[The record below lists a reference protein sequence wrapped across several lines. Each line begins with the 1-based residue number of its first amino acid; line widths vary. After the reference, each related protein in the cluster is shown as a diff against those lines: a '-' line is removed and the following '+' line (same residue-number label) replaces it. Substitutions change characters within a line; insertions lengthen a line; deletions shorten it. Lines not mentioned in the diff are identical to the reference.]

1 MAVVPYSKSS
11 DSKKL
16 QVAAM
21 FNNIARRYDLL
32 NRVLSFGIDIYWRKK
47 ALGLLQPYKPS
58 SILDVATGTCDL
70 AIDAVKYL
78 KPQKVVGIDI
88 ADQML
93 SLGAQKLKAKNLDSI
108 VSLENGDS
116 ENLRFEGNFFDS
128 VVVAFGVRNFENLEK
143 GLMEMNRV
151 TKPGGTLMVLE
162 FSQPTNK
169 FLAPI
174 YWWYCNSLMPFIGKM
189 LSKDDSAYR
198 YLPESVKVFP
208 SGLTF
213 ASLLK
218 QAGYS
223 EVRFV
228 PLTFGIATAYLAVK

>member
-1 MAVVPYSKSS
+1 MAVLPYSKSS

-16 QVAAM
+16 QVATM
-21 FNNIARRYDLL
+21 FNNIAGRYDLL
-32 NRVLSFGIDIYWRKK
+32 NRILSFGIDIYWRKK
-47 ALGLLQPYKPS
+47 ALGMLKPYKPKLM
-58 SILDVATGTCDL
+58 LDVATGTCDL
-70 AIDAVKYL
+70 AIDAVKHL
-78 KPQKVVGIDI
+78 KPSQIIGVDI

-93 SLGAQKLKAKNLDSI
+93 SLGAQKLKAQNLDKI
-108 VSLENGDS
+108 ISLENGDS
-116 ENLRFEGNFFDS
+116 ENLRFESNFFDS
-128 VVVAFGVRNFENLEK
+128 VIVAFGVRNFESLEK
-143 GLMEMNRV
+143 GLAEMNRV

-169 FLAPI
+169 FFAAL
-174 YWWYCNSLMPFIGKM
+174 YWWYCNSLMPFVGKL

-208 SGLTF
+208 SGVTF

-223 EVRFV
+223 EVRFI
-228 PLTFGIATAYLAVK
+228 PLTFGVATAYLAVK